1 MEFGNSVIPILKS
14 AIRNPKSAM
23 SNVLLLSGSPAKQS
37 RSNTI
42 LEYVIKRLNAEG
54 IETTLL
60 GLRDFPAEDLIFAK
74 YDSPAFEPFK
84 ASLNAASAVVI
95 ATPIYKASL
104 TGGLKALLD
113 VLPQQSFRKKSVL
126 PIATGG
132 TASHLLAIDFAIKPI
147 LATLGASDIQQGVFI
162 VDSQFTYTDDGG
174 FTLEAELQERL
185 DAGISQ
191 LAESVK
197 QHIAR

>member
-1 MEFGNSVIPILKS
+1 
-14 AIRNPKSAM
+14 M
-23 SNVLLLSGSPAKQS
+23 SKVLLLSGSPSKQS
-37 RSNTI
+37 RSNSI
-42 LEYVIKRLNAEG
+42 LEYVVKSLNATG

-60 GLRDFPAEDLIFAK
+60 GLRDFPAEDLVFAK
-74 YDSPAFEPFK
+74 YDSPAFEPLK
-84 ASLNAASAVVI
+84 ASLEAAGAVVI

-113 VLPQQSFRKKSVL
+113 ILPQNSFKKKTVL

-132 TASHLLAIDFAIKPI
+132 TSAHLLAIDFAIKPI

-162 VDSQFTYTDDGG
+162 VDSQFTYKDDGG

-185 DAGISQ
+185 DAGITQ

-197 QHIAR
+197 AHIAR